1 MLVTMFVMAM
11 TLVTTV
17 IVRLIKLAG
26 SFKNILSTMITR
38 NRTKD
43 FVILHPILQ
52 SVGRSV
58 GQTEYLVR
66 KSAQLYYECDEI
78 NLHMGSMFSS
88 SESELQFFQTYLHRC
103 HQKDFTN

>member
-1 MLVTMFVMAM
+1 MMVLIVMTFYLADPLKKMLMTMFVMTM

-38 NRTKD
+38 DRTKD

-52 SVGRSV
+52 SVGKSV

-66 KSAQLYYECDEI
+66 KSAQLY
-78 NLHMGSMFSS
+78 L
-88 SESELQFFQTYLHRC
+88 L
-103 HQKDFTN
+103 

>member
-1 MLVTMFVMAM
+1 MTMFVMTM

-17 IVRLIKLAG
+17 IVKLIKLAG

-38 NRTKD
+38 DRTKD
-43 FVILHPILQ
+43 FVILQ
-52 SVGRSV
+52 SFGKSV

-66 KSAQLYYECDEI
+66 KGAQLYYECDEI

-88 SESELQFFQTYLHRC
+88 SESELQFFQTYLQRY

>member
-1 MLVTMFVMAM
+1 MLMTMFVMTM

-38 NRTKD
+38 DRTKD

-52 SVGRSV
+52 SVGKSV

-78 NLHMGSMFSS
+78 
-88 SESELQFFQTYLHRC
+88 
-103 HQKDFTN
+103 